1 MKTEYYGAEIQD
13 VQVQVAVAVIDPAN
27 PTENLVFYVFNQKVL
42 SDTYIERFTQSAS
55 ASIKLASTS
64 AVLKYTPIMLQLGR
78 GGPSIG
84 DPVAYVKSFYPRAL
98 YNVSAGTYSA
108 TTLNTVQSLT
118 SIASSPAA
126 DLIEVTATYSL
137 IISASTIYLTATPA
151 LT

>member
-1 MKTEYYGAEIQD
+1 
-13 VQVQVAVAVIDPAN
+13 
-27 PTENLVFYVFNQKVL
+27 L
-42 SDTYIERFTQSAS
+42 SDTYIEKFTQSAS
-55 ASIKLASTS
+55 ASIKLSTTS
-64 AVLKYTPIMLQLGR
+64 AVLTYTPIMLQLGR

-84 DPVAYVKSFYPRAL
+84 NPVAYVKSFYPS
-98 YNVSAGTYSA
+98 YYVSDGTYSA

-137 IISASTIYLTATPA
+137 IVSASTIYLTAT

>member
-1 MKTEYYGAEIQD
+1 MTTQYYGAEIQD
-13 VQVQVAVAVIDPAN
+13 VQVQVAVTVIYPAN
-27 PTENLVFYVFNQKVL
+27 PTGNLVFYVFNQKVL

-84 DPVAYVKSFYPRAL
+84 DPVAYVKSFYPS

-137 IISASTIYLTATPA
+137 IISASTIYLTATPT